1 MQKGLILRLENGWLD
16 GTLLT
21 MQPPGA
27 ETLELRVPRS
37 QRLASYVLGISMHA
51 KGSRLFLVRSGPDK
65 MVNRP
70 RFYTDEVVPQS
81 GIYKVRHHK
90 HRLPHE
96 VTLLRDQY
104 FPRCA
109 QCDTA
114 VMFELVRA
122 VMDESETALFP
133 RRICLYELPV
143 IEDDTPIAG

>member
-1 MQKGLILRLENGWLD
+1 MR
-16 GTLLT
+16 
-21 MQPPGA
+21 
-27 ETLELRVPRS
+27 
-37 QRLASYVLGISMHA
+37 A
-51 KGSRLFLVRSGPDK
+51 KGSSLFLVRSVPDK

-70 RFYTDEVVPQS
+70 RFHTDEIVRQS
-81 GIYKVRHHK
+81 GIYRVRHKK

-109 QCDTA
+109 KCDTA

-122 VMDESETALFP
+122 VIDESETALVSP
-133 RRICLYELPV
+133 RIYLYELPV

>member
-1 MQKGLILRLENGWLD
+1 MAHYLRCN
-16 GTLLT
+16 
-21 MQPPGA
+21 
-27 ETLELRVPRS
+27 LRE
-37 QRLASYVLGISMHA
+37 QRHWNYACRAPSGSHLNVLGNSMHA

-81 GIYKVRHHK
+81 GIYKVRHHR

-133 RRICLYELPV
+133 RSICLYELPV
-143 IEDDTPIAG
+143 IEADTPIAG

>member
-1 MQKGLILRLENGWLD
+1 MR
-16 GTLLT
+16 
-21 MQPPGA
+21 
-27 ETLELRVPRS
+27 
-37 QRLASYVLGISMHA
+37 A
-51 KGSRLFLVRSGPDK
+51 KGSRLFLVKSAPGK

-70 RFYTDEVVPQS
+70 RFHTDEVVRQS
-81 GIYKVRHHK
+81 GIYRVRHKK

-109 QCDTA
+109 KCNTA

-122 VMDESETALFP
+122 VMDESETELVSP
-133 RRICLYELPV
+133 RIYLYELPV